1 VSLGINA
8 REISTDM
15 CDASRYATTPSFT
28 AGQTLEQSQGFGSI
42 TLNPGIDKFLLRSEV
57 LHSEIE

>member
-1 VSLGINA
+1 
-8 REISTDM
+8 M